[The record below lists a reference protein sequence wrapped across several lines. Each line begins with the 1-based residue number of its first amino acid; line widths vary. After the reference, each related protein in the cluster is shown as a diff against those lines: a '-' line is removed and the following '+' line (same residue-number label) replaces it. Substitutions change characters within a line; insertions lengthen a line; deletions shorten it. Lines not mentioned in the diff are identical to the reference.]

1 MSDVCSIINL
11 TIRNSNK
18 NIKNQIFNLGGEQTS
33 SILNVA
39 KLISQ
44 KVSKKLKINKIRII
58 TNEKKEDFNEFTY
71 SIDKIKNSNIYA
83 VSQDMHELD
92 NLIEYCSKKFKI
104 INNENS

>member
-18 NIKNQIFNLGGEQTS
+18 NVKNQIFNLGGEQTS

-44 KVSKKLKINKIRII
+44 KVSKN
-58 TNEKKEDFNEFTY
+58 
-71 SIDKIKNSNIYA
+71 
-83 VSQDMHELD
+83 
-92 NLIEYCSKKFKI
+92 
-104 INNENS
+104 